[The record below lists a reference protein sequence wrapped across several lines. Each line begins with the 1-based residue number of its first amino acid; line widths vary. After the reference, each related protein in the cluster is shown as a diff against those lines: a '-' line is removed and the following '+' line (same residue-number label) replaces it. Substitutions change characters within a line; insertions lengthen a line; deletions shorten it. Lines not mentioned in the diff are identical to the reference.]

1 MYIHE
6 VQVFNVY
13 ITLQDDNKIVLWHWD
28 LTQGPIDYHPVL
40 PETSTLQLT
49 DLTQPGNYTFQLTL
63 TDSDGAK
70 NSSTACVTVLKAND
84 YPPEANA
91 GADVIVYL
99 PHNNVTLNGS
109 LSTDDREIVSWEWT
123 KASRDVSKAVD
134 MQNTRTPYL
143 QLSNL
148 EKGLYTF
155 VLKVSDISNQSSTAS
170 VNVFVKAPTNL
181 PPIASAGGNV
191 TVVLPK
197 TWVIL
202 NASQSTDDLK
212 IDRYEWTQLSGPT
225 AALLTSPNE
234 AMSNATGLTIGSYI
248 FRVNVFDE
256 NQNNASDIV
265 NVTVIQGELSFC
277 CFNTSISYIFV
288 CLNREKH
295 SAHCKCRR

>member
-1 MYIHE
+1 M
-6 VQVFNVY
+6 Q
-13 ITLQDDNKIVLWHWD
+13 LQDDDKIVLWHWD

-40 PETSTLQLT
+40 PETSTLQLS

-63 TDSDGAK
+63 TDSDGVK

-181 PPIASAGGNV
+181 PPIASAGANV
-191 TVVLPK
+191 TVVLPQ
-197 TWVIL
+197 TWTTL
-202 NASQSTDDLK
+202 NGSQSTDDLK
-212 IDRYEWTQLSGPT
+212 IERFEWTQLSGPT
-225 AALLTSPNE
+225 SAVLSGANVSI
-234 AMSNATGLTIGSYI
+234 ANATGLTIGSYL
-248 FRVNVFDE
+248 FQVNVFDE
-256 NQNNASDIV
+256 NKNNATDVV
-265 NVTVIQGELSFC
+265 NVTVIQGKRMHWRSPHL
-277 CFNTSISYIFV
+277 NT
-288 CLNREKH
+288 LKH
-295 SAHCKCRR
+295 I